1 MTIDPSNLGS
11 RLSEARSSMGLTQ
24 SDAAAALALP
34 RTALV
39 QIEAGR
45 RRVSTLE
52 LVEFAKLYRTH
63 VAELLDERNP
73 AGEDPLVALGRLAQD
88 LRDHPATAAGI
99 CHCVELF
106 REGTRLESALDRQRG
121 ALPPSYAA
129 TLSSN
134 AEAAAQ
140 GIAAA
145 ERERKRLDLGDAPIA
160 DMCRLVSEQGIWATS
175 LELPDDG
182 CSGLFLHHPSIGM
195 AVVVN
200 RSHAVA
206 RKRFSYAHEFAHAL
220 FDRERTATVTAR
232 TNANELVER
241 RANAFAAA
249 FLMPKGGVE
258 SLLHAL
264 HKGGPSRR
272 SYFTYDVTAEEAQEA
287 EERTAPGSQEL
298 SFREVAHLC
307 FHFGVSY
314 AAASY
319 RLRELGH
326 LNKTQLST
334 LLSQQELGREYAECL
349 GTRIET
355 PRAPSDDAERELVA
369 QLIPLA
375 LDAYARECISR
386 GKLLE
391 LASMLGLPEDKV
403 LRFTSS

>member
-1 MTIDPSNLGS
+1 MTIDPTILGS
-11 RLSEARSSMGLTQ
+11 RLSEARSSLGLTQ
-24 SDAAAALALP
+24 SEAAAATALP

-52 LVEFAKLYRTH
+52 LVELAKLYRKH
-63 VAELLDERNP
+63 VADLLDERAS
-73 AGEDPLVALGRLAQD
+73 AGEDPLVALGRLSQD
-88 LRDHPATAAGI
+88 LRDHPATVAGI
-99 CHCVELF
+99 RHCVELF
-106 REGTRLESALDRQRG
+106 RAGAQLETALGRQRG
-121 ALPPSYAA
+121 ALPPSHASA
-129 TLSSN
+129 LTSH

-140 GIAAA
+140 GIEAA

-175 LELPDDG
+175 IELPDDG
-182 CSGLFLHHPSIGM
+182 SSGLFLHHPSIGM

-200 RSHAVA
+200 RSHGLA

-220 FDRERTATVTAR
+220 FDRERTAAVTAR

-258 SLLHAL
+258 SLLHSL

-272 SYFTYDVTAEEAQEA
+272 SYVTYDVTGQEAQEA

-298 SFREVAHLC
+298 TFREVASLC

-314 AAASY
+314 AAACY

-326 LNKTQLST
+326 LNKTQLGA
-334 LLSQQELGREYAECL
+334 LLLQQDLGREYAEFL
-349 GTRIET
+349 GTRIEA
-355 PRAPSDDAERELVA
+355 PRTPSDDAEKELVA

-391 LASMLGLPEDKV
+391 LAGMLGLPEDQV
-403 LRFTSS
+403 LKFTSV